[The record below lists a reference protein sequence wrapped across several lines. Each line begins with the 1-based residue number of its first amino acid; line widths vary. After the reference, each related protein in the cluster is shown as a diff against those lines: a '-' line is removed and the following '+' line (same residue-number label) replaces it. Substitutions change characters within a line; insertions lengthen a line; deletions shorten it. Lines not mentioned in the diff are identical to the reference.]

1 MEEDDIAVTSSD
13 VDHSLV
19 LLPDKLLLETLTF
32 KLPPLCFQ
40 VLTEVL
46 SE

>member
-1 MEEDDIAVTSSD
+1 MEVDDIAVTSSD

-19 LLPDKLLLETLTF
+19 LLPDKQLVETLTF

-40 VLTEVL
+40 VLMEVL